1 MRSLP
6 QRSLFVSLSVGLLC
20 CLCDANS
27 RDGEPSTV
35 GVVLPLN
42 AMRDR
47 SPDEKYLSVLGASGA
62 APEGATVSAPGRAA
76 GDDGYLLHLD
86 STPHRAL
93 GANDNYGAVLGA
105 AAMEIVGAKR
115 PPGFPKLRDQQS
127 SEARSM
133 SSGSESEAE
142 IGSDA
147 PFNDPGGG
155 RSRSSGSESEAE
167 TGSDAPSNR
176 LGSGD
181 VPVTLPLPALL
192 NRGEQYRVD
201 SGGFGVSNDAADGES
216 GASGAADFAR
226 LWHKSHLFGST
237 SAGASGGADYSVS
250 GSEAEAGSEAETG
263 SVRPSSPSPSSDPD
277 ARTVPCVTAA
287 ERAACK
293 AETRCQ
299 LYKVDLEQD
308 GVYCVRQQAAWTR
321 DTTGGGGA
329 EGASGAAP
337 KEGAESGSG
346 KAAAAEDAGS
356 ESGSESEAEADADA
370 GSEAETGSDAP
381 SSIPGGD
388 NVDGFDPFGDAMSKE
403 GLRDAESAEN
413 EAKSLFG
420 LRDSVGSL
428 ELPEASK
435 SYLKLGASLFA
446 EALQLHVR
454 RQRVLPSQS
463 RDGADRVV
471 AQLVAAS
478 DKRDTILNPL
488 SPACTTTMAA
498 VADIRRA
505 GTPLVGRAAK
515 IWTPALDRF
524 LKLSGPPDLTAV
536 TVGWMFAL
544 PRRVVQPG
552 NASAA
557 AATNASSAGEDDML
571 LFEYGVAAEL
581 SGELRQSCYVRGV
594 GSLYNGEARGDMLL
608 PLVGHKSVA
617 SESLASLEMKNT
629 PEGHWR
635 PDAAP
640 VAAMYGSYEQIAGTA
655 SVVGGSVDV
664 CGMYGLPCT
673 MSLGSGIVLTT
684 TSPVNVLSAMNC
696 AMNHPRSPTTAK
708 ELIKALDHNNGGCAH
723 GCDQTPMVFLSG
735 STGFVVPAKSVEKVR
750 TRGAKIGSHMIV
762 TSLWVSGRWSD
773 YGRGDDR
780 IMFAK
785 LSFSNMLLLSL
796 LLLLLLG
803 IGGHC
808 SGH

>member
-1 MRSLP
+1 MYDGKPGKGFSEVEERLFLRMRALP
-6 QRSLFVSLSVGLLC
+6 PLFFPLAVSLLC
-20 CLCDANS
+20 CLCDANG

-47 SPDEKYLSVLGASGA
+47 SLEENYQAVLGASGA
-62 APEGATVSAPGRAA
+62 APEGASVSAPSRAA
-76 GDDGYLLHLD
+76 AGGDGYLLHLD
-86 STPHRAL
+86 STPHRAP
-93 GANDNYGAVLGA
+93 GADDNYGAVLGA

-115 PPGFPKLRDQQS
+115 PGFPKLRDHQS
-127 SEARSM
+127 SEARSV

-147 PFNDPGGG
+147 PFNDPDGG
-155 RSRSSGSESEAE
+155 RSRLSGGESEAE
-167 TGSDAPSNR
+167 TGSDAPSNS

-181 VPVTLPLPALL
+181 LPVTLPLPALL
-192 NRGEQYRVD
+192 NKGEQYRVD

-216 GASGAADFAR
+216 GASGAADFAA
-226 LWHKSHLFGST
+226 LWRKSHLFGST

-263 SVRPSSPSPSSDPD
+263 SVRPSSPSPIPDPD
-277 ARTVPCVTAA
+277 ARTVPCVAAA

-329 EGASGAAP
+329 EGASGAAT
-337 KEGAESGSG
+337 KEGGASGSG
-346 KAAAAEDAGS
+346 EAAAAGDAGS
-356 ESGSESEAEADADA
+356 ESGSESEADAGA

-388 NVDGFDPFGDAMSKE
+388 SVDGFDPFGDAMSKE

-420 LRDSVGSL
+420 FRGDVGSL
-428 ELPEASK
+428 ELPEASQ

-488 SPACTTTMAA
+488 SPACTTAMAA

-515 IWTPALDRF
+515 MWTPALDRF

-552 NASAA
+552 NVGAA

-571 LFEYGVAAEL
+571 LFEYGVATEL
-581 SGELRQSCYVRGV
+581 SGEAGRLRQSCYVRGV
-594 GSLYNGEARGDMLL
+594 GSLYNGEARGDLLL
-608 PLVGHKSVA
+608 PLVGHKSAA
-617 SESLASLEMKNT
+617 SESLASLEMKDT

-708 ELIKALDHNNGGCAH
+708 ELIKALDQNNGGCAH
-723 GCDQTPMVFLSG
+723 GCDQTPMVLLSG
-735 STGFVVPAKSVEKVR
+735 STGFVVHTKSVEKVR
-750 TRGAKIGSHMIV
+750 ASARIGSHMIV
-762 TSLWVSGRWSD
+762 SRVTSLWVTLEWSV
-773 YGRGDDR
+773 
-780 IMFAK
+780 
-785 LSFSNMLLLSL
+785 
-796 LLLLLLG
+796 LG
-803 IGGHC
+803 
-808 SGH
+808 